1 MGARRDKRYVAHARR
16 PYATNMATCDL
27 DGVTVYFEQAGAGER
42 LLFISGTGGDLRH
55 RPSVFDGPLGSR
67 YEVLAYDQRGLGR
80 TSVPDG
86 PYTMADYANDAAGLV
101 TARGWDF
108 CLAVGVSFGGMVA
121 QELAIRHPDLVERL
135 VLVCTSPGGAGGAS
149 IPFDELA
156 NLTGVA
162 RATRQLE
169 MMDTRWNDARRETH
183 AAEWKT
189 MVDAMSGYLGD
200 TESASHSSSEASCEA
215 SSESARGSALQLE
228 ARRHHDTWER
238 LGSISCPTLVCGGR
252 YDGIAAPQ
260 NSEHL
265 AERIPGAQ
273 LALFEGGHQFL
284 WQDSSAYPR
293 ILAFLAGDSSDAAYR
308 PEGEFSSGHKAT
320 DPTLGESAKPSE
332 TRQR

>member
-1 MGARRDKRYVAHARR
+1 MPTAARRL
-16 PYATNMATCDL
+16 YATNVGTCDL
-27 DGVTVYFEQAGAGER
+27 GGVTVYFEQAGAGER

-55 RPSVFDGPLGSR
+55 RPSVFDGPLGAH

-86 PYTMADYANDAAGLV
+86 PYTMADYADDAAGLV
-101 TARGWDF
+101 TDRGWDA
-108 CLAVGVSFGGMVA
+108 CLVVGVSFGGMVA
-121 QELAIRHPDLVERL
+121 QELAIRHPDLVQRL
-135 VLVCTSPGGAGGAS
+135 VLVCTSSGGAGGAS

-156 NLTGVA
+156 HLKGVT
-162 RATRQLE
+162 RASRQLE
-169 MMDTRWNDARRETH
+169 MMDNRWNDARRLTH

-200 TESASHSSSEASCEA
+200 TEAASGSAYASA
-215 SSESARGSALQLE
+215 DESAKESAKGSALQLE

-252 YDGIAAPQ
+252 YDGIAPPP

-273 LALFEGGHQFL
+273 LAFFEGGHQFL
-284 WQDSSAYPR
+284 WQDPSAYPR
-293 ILAFLAGDSSDAAYR
+293 ILAFLAGDPTGAAYR
-308 PEGEFSSGHKAT
+308 PGGER
-320 DPTLGESAKPSE
+320 AKPSE
-332 TRQR
+332 TRQ